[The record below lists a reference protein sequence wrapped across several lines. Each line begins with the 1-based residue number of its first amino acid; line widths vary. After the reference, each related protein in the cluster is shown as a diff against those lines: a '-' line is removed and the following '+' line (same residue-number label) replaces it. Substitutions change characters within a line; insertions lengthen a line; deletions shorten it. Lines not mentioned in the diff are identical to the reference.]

1 MTALEKTL
9 RWIALGGIFALPFV
23 ALIVSSSLFFPY
35 ITGKNF
41 AFRILV
47 EITTAAWLALAIV
60 NPAYRP
66 RRSLVLGALALFV
79 FIIGLADIFGAYAFK
94 SLWSNYE
101 RMDGWVTIAHLLA
114 YTIAASAMLN
124 TEKLWRWLFWTSLG
138 VSAYLSL
145 YGLLQVT
152 GKVALG
158 LGGVTGL
165 SGRIDGTFGN
175 PIYFAVYMLFHVF
188 IAAMLL
194 GQQWVEKGPGKR
206 LYISVAYGSVIVL
219 DTAALLLTGTRGTML
234 GLIGGTLLTAF
245 LMLILARNSRNVWRA
260 SAAVVVGIVAL
271 TGIFMLVKDQA
282 WVQRIGFLQRLASI
296 SLSDQT
302 TESRFVNWSMA
313 WEGVKE
319 RPLLGWGQENYALV
333 FDKYYDPRMYKQEP
347 WFDRVHNIVFDWL
360 VAGGFMGLFSYLA
373 IFGAVLWVLWRPTVE
388 EGSTEASKPYVR
400 SGGFTIAERS
410 ILTGLLAGYFVHN
423 FFVFDNVTSY
433 ILFGTILAFIAH
445 RSSKASGAP
454 AIPASRPLSQNVLPY
469 VAVLC
474 AIALLF
480 AAWSVNQK
488 ALAANRLLLSAL
500 NPQSDALM
508 KLDALQK
515 SIELGTY
522 GMQEARE
529 QLSQMAATASGSSG
543 VSDDVKKKYFE
554 TAISEMQMQ
563 AAASPLDARFP
574 LFIGVVYSA
583 FGQYDNAK
591 VAYEKAL
598 ELSPKKQ
605 SIMYLLG
612 ENAGVRGDST
622 TALSYYKRAYELETS
637 NREAAMQYAAAL
649 IRLGQSTAAEALIAP
664 YIESGNAA
672 DPRILAAY
680 RANNQISRAIPIWE
694 AGVRANPEDVQ
705 GYFTLAAIHYLSGN
719 SAKAIAILEDVKR
732 KLPGVAV
739 QADPVIEQIR
749 AGTAVV
755 Q

>member
-1 MTALEKTL
+1 MTILEKTL

-23 ALIVSSSLFFPY
+23 GLLVTSSLFFPY

-41 AFRILV
+41 AFRIIV
-47 EITTAAWLALAIV
+47 EVITAAWLALAIV
-60 NPAYRP
+60 NPSYRP
-66 RRSLVLGALALFV
+66 RRSLLLGALALFV
-79 FIIGLADIFGAYAFK
+79 LIIGVADVFGAYAFK

-114 YTIAASAMLN
+114 YTIVASAMLQS
-124 TEKLWRWLFWTSLG
+124 EKLWRWLLWTTLG

-188 IAAMLL
+188 IAAMLWA
-194 GQQWVEKGPGKR
+194 QQWVEKGPGKR
-206 LYISVAYGSVIVL
+206 LYISAAYASIIAL
-219 DTAALLLTGTRGTML
+219 DTVALFLTGTRGTML
-234 GLIGGTLLTAF
+234 GIIGGTLLSAL
-245 LMLILARNSRNVWRA
+245 LMLIFARKSRNVWRA
-260 SAAVVVGIVAL
+260 SAAVVFGIFAL
-271 TGIFMLVKDQA
+271 TGLFFMVKDQA
-282 WVQRIGFLQRLASI
+282 WVQKVGFLNRLASI

-319 RPLLGWGQENYALV
+319 RPILGWGQENYALV

-360 VAGGFMGLFSYLA
+360 VAGGFLGLITYLS
-373 IFGAVLWVLWRPTVE
+373 IFIVALWTLW
-388 EGSTEASKPYVR
+388 R

-410 ILTGLLAGYFVHN
+410 LLTGLLAGYFCHN

-433 ILFGTILAFIAH
+433 ILFGTILAFIAY
-445 RSSKASGAP
+445 RSSKASDAP
-454 AIPASRPLSQNVLPY
+454 AILVSRSLSQNALPY
-469 VAVLC
+469 AAVLC

-480 AAWSVNQK
+480 VAWFVNQK
-488 ALAANRLLLSAL
+488 PLAANRLMLNAL
-500 NPQSDALM
+500 NPQSDASM
-508 KLDALQK
+508 KLDFLRQ

-543 VSDDVKKKYFE
+543 VSEAVRKAYFE
-554 TAISEMQMQ
+554 LAVSEMNKQ
-563 AAASPLDARFP
+563 AEMSPLDARFP
-574 LFIGVVYSA
+574 LFLGVVYSA
-583 FGQYDNAK
+583 FGQYDNARI
-591 VAYEKAL
+591 AYEKAL

-612 ENAGVRGDST
+612 ENAGVRGDS
-622 TALSYYKRAYELETS
+622 AAAISYYKQAYKLETS

-649 IRLGQSTAAEALIAP
+649 ILAGQAAAAEALLAP
-664 YIESGNAA
+664 YIESGSAA
-672 DPRILAAY
+672 DPRILSAY
-680 RANNQISRAIPIWE
+680 RTKNQMLRAIPIWE
-694 AGVRANPEDVQ
+694 ASIRANPEDAQ

-719 SAKAIAILEDVKR
+719 SAKAIAVLEDAKR
-732 KLPGVAV
+732 KLPGIAV

>member
-1 MTALEKTL
+1 MTILEKTL

-23 ALIVSSSLFFPY
+23 GLLVTSSLFFPY

-41 AFRILV
+41 AFRIIV
-47 EITTAAWLALAIV
+47 EVITAAWLALAIV
-60 NPAYRP
+60 NPSYRP
-66 RRSLVLGALALFV
+66 RRSLLLGALALFV
-79 FIIGLADIFGAYAFK
+79 LIIGVADVFGAYAFK

-114 YTIAASAMLN
+114 YTIVASAMLQS
-124 TEKLWRWLFWTSLG
+124 EKLWRWLLWTTLG

-188 IAAMLL
+188 IAAMLWA
-194 GQQWVEKGPGKR
+194 QQWVEKGPGKR
-206 LYISVAYGSVIVL
+206 LYISAAYASIIAL
-219 DTAALLLTGTRGTML
+219 DTVALFLTGTRGTML
-234 GLIGGTLLTAF
+234 GIIGGTLLSAL
-245 LMLILARNSRNVWRA
+245 LMLIFARKSRNVWRA
-260 SAAVVVGIVAL
+260 SAAVVFGIFAL
-271 TGIFMLVKDQA
+271 TGVFFMVKDQA
-282 WVQRIGFLQRLASI
+282 WVQKVGFLNRLASI

-319 RPLLGWGQENYALV
+319 RPILGWGQENYALV

-360 VAGGFMGLFSYLA
+360 VAGGFLGLITYLS
-373 IFGAVLWVLWRPTVE
+373 IFIVALWTLW
-388 EGSTEASKPYVR
+388 R

-410 ILTGLLAGYFVHN
+410 LLTGLLAGYFCHN

-433 ILFGTILAFIAH
+433 ILFGTILAFIAY
-445 RSSKASGAP
+445 RSSKASDAP
-454 AIPASRPLSQNVLPY
+454 AILVSRSLSQNALPY
-469 VAVLC
+469 AAVLC

-480 AAWSVNQK
+480 VAWFVNQK
-488 ALAANRLLLSAL
+488 PLAANRLMLNAL
-500 NPQSDALM
+500 NPQSDASM
-508 KLDALQK
+508 KLDFLRQ

-543 VSDDVKKKYFE
+543 VSEAVRKAYFE
-554 TAISEMQMQ
+554 LAVSEMNKQ
-563 AAASPLDARFP
+563 AEMSPLDARFP
-574 LFIGVVYSA
+574 LFLGVVYSA
-583 FGQYDNAK
+583 FGQYDNARI
-591 VAYEKAL
+591 AYEKAL

-612 ENAGVRGDST
+612 ENASVRGDSAA
-622 TALSYYKRAYELETS
+622 ALSYYKRAYELETS

-649 IRLGQSTAAEALIAP
+649 ILAGQAAAAEALLAP
-664 YIESGNAA
+664 YIESGSAA
-672 DPRILAAY
+672 DPRILSAY
-680 RANNQISRAIPIWE
+680 RTKNQMLRAIPIWE
-694 AGVRANPEDVQ
+694 ASIRANPEDAQ

-719 SAKAIAILEDVKR
+719 SAKAIAVLEDAKR
-732 KLPGVAV
+732 KLPGIAV